1 MADTGIRGHR
11 SGHADALP
19 PVRGLPARDTGRTQ
33 KLYNLLPVRQH
44 GRGNTLL
51 QGTETAFSEQNH
63 LLQHRLQDRGALPQ
77 RQRGSAKG
85 LPAVGNRPD
94 FKVVPAELGVLPVPP
109 NESHLLG
116 QAVFHAWEA

>member
-33 KLYNLLPVRQH
+33 NLYNLLPVRQH
-44 GRGNTLL
+44 GRRNTLL

-63 LLQHRLQDRGALPQ
+63 LLQYRLQDRGALPQ
-77 RQRGSAKG
+77 RQRGRAAG

-109 NESHLLG
+109 HESHLLG